1 MKFLWYSIVVLAL
14 FVQCKSQEKNNVESK
29 NAKIDSSK
37 FPPLTKAK
45 EEDSKVYNIYIL
57 FGSIGTGTVSN
68 KPLLQLMDKF
78 EAEQKVSFA
87 KVDKIA
93 PLGREGE
100 YALGFVLDNWK
111 ETQIKQFSDELRKI
125 DFTEGKDKKQVGYVT
140 ITDNQSFAEINKPSI
155 ATVSAFER

>member
-1 MKFLWYSIVVLAL
+1 MKFLWYSIIVLA
-14 FVQCKSQEKNNVESK
+14 FFMQCKSQEKNNVENK

-37 FPPLTKAK
+37 FPALTKAK

-78 EAEQKVSFA
+78 EAEQKVAFT
-87 KVDKIA
+87 KVEKIA

-100 YALGFVLDNWK
+100 YALGFILDDWK
-111 ETQIKQFSDELRKI
+111 QTQIKQFSDDLRKI
-125 DFTEGKDKKQVGYVT
+125 DFTQGKNKNQVGYVN
-140 ITDNQSFAEINKPSI
+140 ITDNMAFSEVKMPSI
-155 ATVSAFER
+155 ATVTVFER